1 MPAPK
6 ENTPGVQSVPSAVN
20 VMRSPRRML
29 KVPVPMDDE
38 DFRDRIYRMERE
50 LNAIIRANRAY
61 FRQQRHSGKR
71 GMLTFLLPL
80 ALALR
85 SFGLLRHLGGLMQ
98 QTSLPRATGTQ
109 RKPRPG

>member
-6 ENTPGVQSVPSAVN
+6 ENTPSVQSVPSAVN

-29 KVPVPMDDE
+29 KVPVPMDHE

-61 FRQQRHSGKR
+61 IRQQRHSGKQR
-71 GMLTFLLPL
+71 ITHERRKLRAAEIRVEL
-80 ALALR
+80 ASL
-85 SFGLLRHLGGLMQ
+85 LGG
-98 QTSLPRATGTQ
+98 A
-109 RKPRPG
+109 